1 MCISSNVRRECNAE
15 VCVFEG
21 CQESFVSVNGNIP
34 EIPEASPILDDAGV
48 SQEQSCVPADFLPP
62 EPAPSSAQWTLSL
75 LLLGLT
81 FCTTTFAGFFY
92 ATGFFGFGNLARFL
106 FSPNFRIFLSSI
118 SFSFPLVVILTAHEL
133 GHYFAC
139 RYYGMRCTPPY
150 FIPAP
155 LPLTGTLGAFIRIKS
170 HFREKKA
177 LFDIGIAGPLAGFL
191 FSLPVLWI
199 GINISRLTPKLSHGV
214 SGLSFG
220 EPLIFRLIG
229 IVALGY
235 APGRHDMIAHPMAM
249 AGWVGLLATSLN
261 LLPIWQ
267 LDGGHIAYAALGER
281 WHKKLSFAA
290 VAVLII
296 LSFLGWPTPSYLLFA
311 VILLIIGWRLR
322 FYHPAPLVNEGP
334 LGTGRTILAIV
345 ALLILILSFTP
356 TPITT

>member
-1 MCISSNVRRECNAE
+1 
-15 VCVFEG
+15 
-21 CQESFVSVNGNIP
+21 VSGNIP
-34 EIPEASPILDDAGV
+34 EIPEASPISDNACA
-48 SQEQSCVPADFLPP
+48 SQGSFRVPEDFLSP
-62 EPAPSSAQWTLSL
+62 EPAPSPAQWSLSL

-92 ATGFFGFGNLARFL
+92 ATGFLGFSNLTHIL
-106 FSPNFRIFLSSI
+106 FSPRILLAGI
-118 SFSFPLVVILTAHEL
+118 SFSFPLIVILTAHEL
-133 GHYFAC
+133 GHYLAC
-139 RYYGMRCTPPY
+139 RYYGMSCTPPY

-155 LPLTGTLGAFIRIKS
+155 LPLTGTLGAFIKIKS
-170 HFREKKA
+170 HFRRKKA

-199 GINISRLTPKLSHGV
+199 GISISRLTPKLPPRFISM
-214 SGLSFG
+214 SFG

-229 IVALGY
+229 MAALGY
-235 APGRHDMIAHPMAM
+235 APERQDIIAHPMAM

-267 LDGGHIAYAALGER
+267 LDGGHIAYATLGAD

-296 LSFLGWPTPSYLLFA
+296 VSFLGWPTPSYLLFGL
-311 VILLIIGWRLR
+311 ILLFIGWRTR
-322 FYHPAPLVNEGP
+322 FYHPAPLADEGP
-334 LGTGRTILAIV
+334 LGTGRTILAFV

-356 TPITT
+356 VPITA